1 MESTIPRLWNSPML
15 KISAN
20 FARIVELEK
29 SEGKPYANDP
39 PVSHQPAHDLPLS
52 RFEGSSKHT
61 QIVRQY
67 RVGADKLNE
76 FLQQRNSS
84 KATQAQAALDDFNT
98 KIAKGSQGHFSSRV
112 ETLYGAGKRAFD
124 EVCSHVDDEA
134 IPVQTRMAHIEDMAH
149 GLTVCSEG
157 ALSNIM
163 MTAQAL
169 HLSVGGVNAHALK
182 HWEDLLHQSIR
193 DFVQTEHG
201 TEEFYAGNE
210 IHYVNA
216 YRNALAPRY
225 SVSPREDAFAPPTS
239 PDQQQRCEGYVARQ
253 VTPARM
259 TRQLA
264 EQCLS
269 ELHELLPTYRN
280 RPLSEDEVGEI
291 YQRYGDKL
299 QAALETRYGKIE
311 ANVFVNEH
319 QSGGTSDT
327 PYTLIENPTLLMRA
341 ISRNLRDVG
350 AFEPFKALRVG
361 ETRDG
366 LAIKRAGDAFYVKIQ
381 TEDGDKGYR
390 PVNLSDL
397 KPAMQ
402 GQEVVH
408 AALEN
413 SQDVDML
420 RGLSAETVWTM
431 LTDKQSPRGW
441 FAELSGP
448 EVMKY
453 RRASQGNEIL
463 LMKEVS
469 AAIDAVAEPTCQQY
483 FYQAAKQ
490 RDEVLATLL
499 AAHLREVN
507 RTDNSGKGALHY
519 AATAGL
525 IRPIDI
531 LLKRKSL
538 VDIKDSIDN
547 TPLILAANG
556 GHADAIEAL
565 LKARARPNHANIHG
579 FTALMLAAQRGD
591 VTSMKLLKKSGAHIN
606 DASGEGQTALMLAAQ
621 QGRVDMI
628 ATLLKAGANWKGT
641 NQYQQTALDL
651 ARAAGCTEGVAL
663 LEKAQNRKLRHRIK
677 QALVGFAR

>member
-1 MESTIPRLWNSPML
+1 ML
-15 KISAN
+15 KISEK
-20 FARIVELEK
+20 FVQIVDLQK
-29 SEGKPYANDP
+29 REGQPYANDA
-39 PVSHQPAHDLPLS
+39 PVSYHPAHDLPLPE
-52 RFEGSSKHT
+52 FEGSIKHA

-76 FLQQRNSS
+76 FLNERNSS
-84 KATQAQAALDDFNT
+84 KATQAKASLDDFNG
-98 KIAKGSQGHFSSRV
+98 KITQGSQGFFSSHV

-134 IPVQTRMAHIEDMAH
+134 IPVHTRIAHIEDMAH

-157 ALSNIM
+157 ALSNMM

-210 IHYVNA
+210 IHYVNV
-216 YRNALAPRY
+216 YRNALAPHY
-225 SVSPREDAFAPPTS
+225 GVSPREDAFVPPTR
-239 PDQQQRCEGYVARQ
+239 PDQQQRCEEYVARQ

-264 EQCLS
+264 DQCLS
-269 ELHELLPTYRN
+269 ELHEILPAYRN

-291 YQRYGDKL
+291 YQRYGDTL
-299 QAALETRYGKIE
+299 HAALQNRYGKIE

-319 QSGGTSDT
+319 QSGGTPDK

-341 ISRNLRDVG
+341 ISRNLRDAG

-366 LAIKRAGDAFYVKIQ
+366 LTIKKAGDAFYVKIK
-381 TEDGDKGYR
+381 TKDGDKGYR

-397 KPAMQ
+397 KPEMQ

-420 RGLSAETVWTM
+420 RELSAEKVWAI
-431 LTDKQSPRGW
+431 LTDKQSPRSW

-453 RRASQGNEIL
+453 RRASQRNENL
-463 LMKEVS
+463 LMEKVS
-469 AAIDAVAEPTCQQY
+469 VAIDAAAEPTRQQY
-483 FYQAAKQ
+483 FDQSTKQ
-490 RDEVLATLL
+490 RDEVLATRV
-499 AAHLREVN
+499 AVHLREVN
-507 RTDNSGKGALHY
+507 HTDNSGKGALHY
-519 AATAGL
+519 AAAAGL
-525 IRPIDI
+525 IRPINI
-531 LLKRKSL
+531 LLKRRSL
-538 VDIKDSIDN
+538 VDIKDSTDN
-547 TPLILAANG
+547 TPLILAAKG

-591 VTSMKLLKKSGAHIN
+591 VTSMKLLNKSGAHIN
-606 DASGEGQTALMLAAQ
+606 NASVDKRTALMLAAQ
-621 QGRVDMI
+621 QGHVDMI
-628 ATLLKAGANWKGT
+628 ATLLKAGADWRGK

-663 LEKAQNRKLRHRIK
+663 LEKAQSRKLGHRIK
-677 QALVGFAR
+677 QALVGFPR